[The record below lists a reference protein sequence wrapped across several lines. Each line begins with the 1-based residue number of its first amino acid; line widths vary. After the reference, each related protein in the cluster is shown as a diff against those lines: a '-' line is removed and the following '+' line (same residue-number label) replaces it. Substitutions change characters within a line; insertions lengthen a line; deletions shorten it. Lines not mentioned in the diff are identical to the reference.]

1 MAKIVKR
8 IYKRQLKAHRV
19 IRQELGIIKLNPN
32 MDKTSNIVR
41 ACGMCSNGEG
51 VLCYKHR
58 MERLRLLRERIGKG
72 YGKCSHFSSL
82 MVSVLPDNWHKI
94 KGKNHKQELF
104 IRGMRIVRMEAN
116 RKECKPCDLQI
127 EGWSRQV
134 RHYKTRKSKEGI
146 EQTEVGEIRDYFTI
160 YEQHM
165 IGDFPILVKGRNE
178 VTVHIP
184 ARIMDEIRWLTSNRG
199 VKTINKSTKLERRC
213 SKAYFTKQ
221 GLGYIGTK
229 FTYKN
234 MGDLIGRK
242 TFYLMENEKGLAR
255 ILKCSGVD
263 LSSGMERAIFQD
275 YSVTVLLNHNDLQEL
290 GYSRITE

>member
-1 MAKIVKR
+1 
-8 IYKRQLKAHRV
+8 
-19 IRQELGIIKLNPN
+19 
-32 MDKTSNIVR
+32 
-41 ACGMCSNGEG
+41 
-51 VLCYKHR
+51 
-58 MERLRLLRERIGKG
+58 
-72 YGKCSHFSSL
+72 
-82 MVSVLPDNWHKI
+82 
-94 KGKNHKQELF
+94 
-104 IRGMRIVRMEAN
+104 MEAN

-165 IGDFPILVKGRNE
+165 IGDFPILVKGRKE

-275 YSVTVLLNHNDLQEL
+275 YSVTVLLNYNDLQEL